1 MMRKVMVI
9 LWLVISL
16 PIVIVMVLFEA
27 LVKVFIGKR
36 KQED

>member
-1 MMRKVMVI
+1 MMRKFMVM
-9 LWLVISL
+9 LWVVISL

-36 KQED
+36 RK